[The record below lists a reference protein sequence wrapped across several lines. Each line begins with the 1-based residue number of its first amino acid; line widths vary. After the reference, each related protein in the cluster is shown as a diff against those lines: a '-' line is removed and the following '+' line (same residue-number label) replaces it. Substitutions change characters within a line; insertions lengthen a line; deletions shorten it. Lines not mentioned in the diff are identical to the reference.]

1 MNAAEEREIIKKYEQ
16 ANDKCGMINILTQL
30 YDCKRADMVE
40 LLERNG
46 YQDPRAMQKKKPKP
60 KMVIPELVRKALE
73 DRLEFIDGC
82 IKELEEEYKAIAE
95 FLCSD
100 SQKEVQNG

>member
-40 LLERNG
+40 LLERKG
-46 YQDPRAMQKKKPKP
+46 YPDPRAMQKKKPKA

-73 DRLEFIDGC
+73 DRLELIDRC
-82 IKELEEEYKAIAE
+82 IKDLEEEYKAIAD
-95 FLCSD
+95 FLCND
-100 SQKEVQNG
+100 SKKEVQNG